1 MTKNIRLRELA
12 KTVNLSDVLIYRPN
26 AAEMFRAAKAGFAK
40 LEAGT
45 AIMVDFDGIALC
57 DASFVDEFII
67 NLQLMVLGL
76 ENTIMVLTNCC
87 EDVLTNIEAALA
99 LKNERDKSKLVLLL
113 NRGGQ
118 YDILGKLEQSLRDT
132 FDVLVSKKTSVTAR
146 EIAEIFDLPE
156 INGASNRLRRLYDA
170 RLVCRYQDDD
180 TRWQQVYYLPDIQG

>member
-1 MTKNIRLRELA
+1 MIENIRLRELA
-12 KTVNLSDVLIYRPN
+12 QTVNLSDVLIYRPV
-26 AAEMFRAAKAGFAK
+26 AAEMFRTATTRFSK

-45 AIMVDFDGIALC
+45 TIVVDFEGISLC

-67 NLQLMVLGL
+67 NLQLMVLEL
-76 ENTIMVLTNCC
+76 ENTVMLLTNCC
-87 EDVLTNIEAALA
+87 ENVLTNIEAALA

-113 NRGGQ
+113 DRDGEF
-118 YDILGKLEQSLRDT
+118 DILGKLEPSLRDT
-132 FDVLVSKKTSVTAR
+132 FNVLVSKKTPVTAR

-180 TRWQQVYYLPDIQG
+180 TKWQQVYYLPEMQV